1 MMPRKPTKLSIL
13 YENRFLPNRELAM
26 LLYGEVNE
34 KTLARIRR
42 LKYYLS
48 TKKFLDADR
57 SNALKPVTNPAP
69 VHISFNDLKHYEP
82 VSAFNHDSIN
92 DLNLR
97 YLADVSR
104 FVNAGTLKD
113 SGFETLLFEY
123 LRYYLNYFERNDKGN
138 IKLYVDTNKGII
150 RGHHKNKAL
159 LYYLIIIILCKHYR
173 CPNKEG
179 REAIKEVIFSEYEDA
194 DDILNFYRSQFVDII
209 ARELFL

>member
-1 MMPRKPTKLSIL
+1 
-13 YENRFLPNRELAM
+13 M

-34 KTLARIRR
+34 RTLARVRA
-42 LKYYLS
+42 LKSYLR
-48 TKKFLDADR
+48 TNKLFYGDR
-57 SNALKPVTNPAP
+57 SEAFKPANYPGQAN
-69 VHISFNDLKHYEP
+69 ISFNDLKHYEP
-82 VSAFNHDSIN
+82 VSAFFHDSMN

-104 FVNAGTLKD
+104 FINSRTLKD
-113 SGFETLLFEY
+113 SRFETLLFEY
-123 LRYYLNYFERNDKGN
+123 LRFYSNYFERNEKGN

-179 REAIKEVIFSEYEDA
+179 REAVKGAVFSDYEDA
-194 DDILNFYRSQFVDII
+194 DDIISYYRPQFVDVIV
-209 ARELFL
+209 RELFL